1 MNPIN
6 AGQTWL
12 LALGILA
19 LLLLPGC
26 ADMPAWVPFQGP
38 RSDDVSGVVTPAAK
52 IAQLKKLSSE
62 AAKSDKETR
71 HRVVEQLV
79 TAIRS
84 ETDPLIRAEIIR
96 TLGDYPDPAA
106 DQVLNSALN
115 DPDADVRIAACEAWG
130 KRGDAQAAGLLA
142 PLLSADVNQD
152 VRLAAARAL
161 GKIKDQQAIAALGE
175 ALADSD
181 PAMQYR
187 AVLSLKEITGQDLG
201 NNVDRWRQ
209 FVKEGHPQPA
219 KPASMAERF
228 KKLF

>member
-1 MNPIN
+1 
-6 AGQTWL
+6 
-12 LALGILA
+12 
-19 LLLLPGC
+19 
-26 ADMPAWVPFQGP
+26 
-38 RSDDVSGVVTPAAK
+38 VVTPAAK

-62 AAKSDKETR
+62 AVKSDQETR
-71 HRVVEQLV
+71 QRVVGQLV

-96 TLGDYPDPAA
+96 TLGDYPNPAA
-106 DQVLNSALN
+106 DSVLKAALN

-142 PLLSADVNQD
+142 PLLTSDVNQD

-161 GKIKDQQAIAALGE
+161 GKIKDQQAIAALGD
-175 ALADSD
+175 ALTDSD

-209 FVKEGHPQPA
+209 YVKEGHSQPA
-219 KPASMAERF
+219 QPASMAERL
-228 KKLF
+228 KKMF